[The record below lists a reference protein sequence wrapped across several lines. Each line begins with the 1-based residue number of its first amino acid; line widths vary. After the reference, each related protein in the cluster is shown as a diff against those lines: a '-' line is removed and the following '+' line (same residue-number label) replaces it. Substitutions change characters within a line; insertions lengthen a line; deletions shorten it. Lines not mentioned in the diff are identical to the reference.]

1 MRPLALFVAISFILQ
16 APVGAF
22 AQTDP
27 SQLTEPSPDRDSVFD
42 PESQTAIKC
51 YVVTRDDIR
60 YGERPGIDPATGREC
75 RPVTSEV
82 VERLRAYKWGNRPKR
97 IETTD
102 PIFFSLRTGEPIVWY
117 HKTENGTIDLFDL
130 MGFDPE
136 TGDEMLPI
144 TREVVALWRS
154 QEQKRKEAERQ
165 RQMEET
171 RQIPQPIDP
180 TRYEPF
186 DPLSGKPRIWYSR
199 DDEDNYRFYDN
210 PGHDPRTGE
219 PLAIITRDILDEWRK
234 SLLRRAAQKCY
245 IITQDT
251 REPVQYRDH
260 PGTDSVTGRQCRPI
274 TSEVVERIREY
285 EKGNRPKRIETAEPQ
300 FFDLRTGEPVVWYYK
315 DTNGK
320 IQIFDLMGFHP
331 DTGEELVPITK
342 DVVALWK
349 AQDTERKTE
358 GARNPPQRIDPEQ
371 YAFFDPLTGKARVW
385 YMRTASGEYQFYDNS
400 GYHPE
405 TGEPLSIITKEVVD
419 AWREFSSKPQAKRC
433 YVITRD
439 EHNPVRY
446 GEQPGID
453 PVTGRQCRELTSEVV
468 ERLREYEKGNRPKRV
483 EMAEPTFFD
492 LRTGEPIIWY
502 YKDKDGNIELFDL
515 MGFHPSAG
523 EELVPVN
530 REIAELWKQQLTRR
544 IPQRIQDPLVYGA
557 FDPVTG
563 RSRIW
568 YLRTQNGDYEFY
580 DSPGFHPTTGEPLI
594 LATRET
600 IDAWKGSLEEHAPIR
615 SPKKIELGT
624 ETVFFDPKTGAHL
637 LWYWHGKVSEYEFF
651 DGPGFH
657 PRNGESL
664 KPATREVLDTYQREL
679 QEKQAEVKKEEE
691 RLRREQQARRDEAE
705 RKKAEQ
711 QKKDADEE
719 KRRDEQLR
727 RLTDS
732 ARRCD
737 EFAANPS
744 DIHRVGQGLPYG
756 ELKPKASEAVAA
768 CELAA
773 QQSPDELRFTYQLG
787 RALELK
793 GEGSELANNRQRAL
807 KIHEQ
812 LVAKGYPAAFDNLGS
827 MYLDRNDLPR
837 AVGLFRRGIRAGDSD
852 SMVSFAELVERG
864 WVNPANSSESPLELY
879 HRAAEL
885 GNQNG
890 GRAYEQ
896 ELARRGN
903 IQRQQLQGLEQQ
915 KMMMQFLGTVLQNIR
930 R

>member
-1 MRPLALFVAISFILQ
+1 LA
-16 APVGAF
+16 
-22 AQTDP
+22 
-27 SQLTEPSPDRDSVFD
+27 
-42 PESQTAIKC
+42 
-51 YVVTRDDIR
+51 
-60 YGERPGIDPATGREC
+60 
-75 RPVTSEV
+75 
-82 VERLRAYKWGNRPKR
+82 
-97 IETTD
+97 
-102 PIFFSLRTGEPIVWY
+102 
-117 HKTENGTIDLFDL
+117 
-130 MGFDPE
+130 
-136 TGDEMLPI
+136 
-144 TREVVALWRS
+144 
-154 QEQKRKEAERQ
+154 
-165 RQMEET
+165 
-171 RQIPQPIDP
+171 
-180 TRYEPF
+180 
-186 DPLSGKPRIWYSR
+186 
-199 DDEDNYRFYDN
+199 
-210 PGHDPRTGE
+210 
-219 PLAIITRDILDEWRK
+219 
-234 SLLRRAAQKCY
+234 
-245 IITQDT
+245 
-251 REPVQYRDH
+251 
-260 PGTDSVTGRQCRPI
+260 
-274 TSEVVERIREY
+274 
-285 EKGNRPKRIETAEPQ
+285 
-300 FFDLRTGEPVVWYYK
+300 
-315 DTNGK
+315 
-320 IQIFDLMGFHP
+320 
-331 DTGEELVPITK
+331 
-342 DVVALWK
+342 
-349 AQDTERKTE
+349 
-358 GARNPPQRIDPEQ
+358 
-371 YAFFDPLTGKARVW
+371 
-385 YMRTASGEYQFYDNS
+385 
-400 GYHPE
+400 
-405 TGEPLSIITKEVVD
+405 
-419 AWREFSSKPQAKRC
+419 
-433 YVITRD
+433 
-439 EHNPVRY
+439 
-446 GEQPGID
+446 
-453 PVTGRQCRELTSEVV
+453 
-468 ERLREYEKGNRPKRV
+468 
-483 EMAEPTFFD
+483 
-492 LRTGEPIIWY
+492 
-502 YKDKDGNIELFDL
+502 
-515 MGFHPSAG
+515 
-523 EELVPVN
+523 
-530 REIAELWKQQLTRR
+530 RR

-637 LWYWHGKVSEYEFF
+637 LWYWHGKVREYEFF

-852 SMVSFAELVERG
+852 SIVSFAELVERG